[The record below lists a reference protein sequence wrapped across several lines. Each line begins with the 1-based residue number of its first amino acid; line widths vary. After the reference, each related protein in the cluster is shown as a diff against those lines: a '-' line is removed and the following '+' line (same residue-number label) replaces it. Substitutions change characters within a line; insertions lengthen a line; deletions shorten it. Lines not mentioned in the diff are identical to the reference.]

1 MHWLLDIEIA
11 VHEQKVIEI
20 VEEYSISLKFLP
32 PWMSFELSP
41 LN

>member
-11 VHEQKVIEI
+11 AQEQKVI
-20 VEEYSISLKFLP
+20 VVGEYNISLKFLP
-32 PWMSFELSP
+32 PWMSPELLP